1 MNILTIMTGLLFI
14 LGLLSLLRVLIG
26 KNIWDKILG
35 FNLFSSNFILIILIF
50 AATSELNYLIDIAM
64 VYALLGFVS
73 IVFITRFIQ
82 RKGAI

>member
-1 MNILTIMTGLLFI
+1 MTIIMGLLLF
-14 LGLLSLLRVLIG
+14 LALMSLLRVLIG

-35 FNLFSSNFILIILIF
+35 FNLFSAKFILIILIY
-50 AATSELNYLIDIAM
+50 ASVTELNYLIDVAM

-82 RKGAI
+82 RKGKI